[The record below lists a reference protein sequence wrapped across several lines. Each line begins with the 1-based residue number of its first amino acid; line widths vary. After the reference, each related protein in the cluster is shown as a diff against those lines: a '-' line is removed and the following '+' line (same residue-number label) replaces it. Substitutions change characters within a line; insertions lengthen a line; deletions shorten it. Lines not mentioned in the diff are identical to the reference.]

1 MSTPFWEA
9 RTVTLPASGTQ
20 FAGYYHHA
28 VAHGGTEAAA
38 DARAAE
44 VRDMYARLLQ
54 GDLSGNDA
62 LAASQQMLQI
72 LMDSMA
78 NAVFWKDRQSRYLG
92 CNKVFASFAGVEPRF
107 LLGMTDRDM
116 PWADSAEF
124 SADWFIDW
132 DQKVMSSGEPQF
144 GIVEQLR
151 NTAGECRW
159 LQTNKVPLR
168 DLDGRIIGVLGTF
181 EDITDRRRT
190 EDELQRTLDEL
201 DERVQHRTAELVTVN
216 ESLRREVE
224 DRVRLQAQERQQRG
238 YAEALRDTAAAIS
251 GTRTLDG
258 VLHEVL
264 IGVQRLVTSDL
275 AAVVLVEPGGMR
287 LSNHRTGFS
296 YDTPHLARAVA
307 NPSTLSIIRRL
318 AIDEGPIIIN
328 EPIDSIGV
336 ASSTLGARIS
346 VADQMLG
353 YLLVESGVH
362 GFYNASH
369 ADRLGAIA
377 DQAGAAISNA
387 RLAGRASELAAAEE
401 RQRLAHELH
410 DAVNQTLWTAAITAE
425 SLLREVD
432 TSSPLHHHVSR
443 LHRLTRGAL
452 SEMRA
457 LLLELR
463 PSDLIEVSLS
473 DLIGFL
479 LMALECR
486 RTLEVDVSVD
496 DVELTP
502 DAHLVFYRIT
512 QETLRNITQH
522 AGASAVSVQ
531 LTAGP
536 DVTLTIVDDGHG
548 FDPTNVPKG
557 HLGLAIMQERAASIG
572 ARLDIT
578 SVRGTGTT
586 VRLSYPR
593 PRSAP

>member
-1 MSTPFWEA
+1 MAQRRESI
-9 RTVTLPASGTQ
+9 
-20 FAGYYHHA
+20 YHRP
-28 VAHGGTEAAA
+28 VAEGGADVAA

-92 CNKVFASFAGVEPRF
+92 CNKVFASFAGVEPSV

-132 DQKVMSSGEPQF
+132 DQKVMESGEPQF

-151 NTAGECRW
+151 NTAGEDRW

-201 DERVQHRTAELVTVN
+201 DERVQHRTAELVTAN

-224 DRVRLQAQERQQRG
+224 DRVRLQAEERQQRA

-251 GTRTLDG
+251 GTRTLDE
-258 VLHEVL
+258 VLHEAL

-275 AAVVLVEPGGMR
+275 AAVVLVEPDGMQ
-287 LSNHRTGFS
+287 LSTHRTGFS
-296 YDTPHLARAVA
+296 YQTPHLTGALDD
-307 NPSTLSIIRRL
+307 PSRLSIIRRL
-318 AIDEGPIIIN
+318 AIDDGPIIIN
-328 EPIDSIGV
+328 EPIDAIGV

-346 VADQMLG
+346 VADEVLG
-353 YLLVESGVH
+353 YLLVESRVH

-377 DQAGAAISNA
+377 DQVGAAISNA
-387 RLAGRASELAAAEE
+387 RLTGRASELAAAEE

-425 SLLREVD
+425 SLLRD
-432 TSSPLHHHVSR
+432 LDASSPLHHHVSR
-443 LHRLTRGAL
+443 LHQLTRGAL

-463 PSDLIEVSLS
+463 PSDLIEVSLP
-473 DLIGFL
+473 DLIDFL
-479 LMALECR
+479 LTALECR
-486 RTLEVDVSVD
+486 RTLQVDVSVD

-512 QETLRNITQH
+512 QEALRNVTH
-522 AGASAVSVQ
+522 HSGAGTVSVE
-531 LTAGP
+531 LAAGP
-536 DVTLTIVDDGHG
+536 NVTLTIVDDGHG
-548 FDPTNVPKG
+548 FDPANVPKG
-557 HLGLAIMQERAASIG
+557 HLGLAIMHERADSIG
-572 ARLDIT
+572 AQLEIN
-578 SVRGTGTT
+578 SERGAGTT
-586 VRLSYPR
+586 VRLSYPQ
-593 PRSAP
+593 PRSRP